1 MKMKTILFAFIF
13 FKSFILSGQTWTQIN
28 SPTTSRIDACFFLNE
43 NTGWII
49 TNNSIHKTNDGGT
62 TWLNQSFPVAPN
74 QNIRLFNSIH
84 FINENVGI
92 IACGNYLYSGHNP
105 NLVSTILWT
114 NDGGI
119 NWVYKDLGSY
129 NDYDLSA
136 VLATPLIAYSI
147 GQYGQSKKT
156 IDGGITWTPCSFS
169 SIGYSGINLFALNE
183 NTVFFAGLQNLSLTA
198 AIGKMN
204 NSNWLINDLFG
215 SIAMQR
221 IFFIDNNLGWVV
233 GNSGVIKIS
242 NNGGNNWIDGNSGV
256 TSTILGVS
264 FKDSLNGWA
273 STENGKILKSIDGGL
288 NWEIEYDGVA
298 SINDITFNNLNNY
311 GYAVG
316 DNGKILKYNSNLQTN
331 IFDNESFSIYPNP
344 TNNQININSKSKI
357 LEIEIYNSMGQNVR
371 NIKNC
376 DTKTVTFEKENLSN
390 GIYYL
395 KITSENKI
403 ISTKKLIITN

>member
-1 MKMKTILFAFIF
+1 MKKILFAFII
-13 FKSFILSGQTWTQIN
+13 FKSFILCGQTWTEIN
-28 SPTTSRIDACFFLNE
+28 SPTTASIGACFFLNE
-43 NTGWII
+43 NTGWVI
-49 TNNSIHKTNDGGT
+49 TSNSIHKTNDGGT
-62 TWLNQSFPVAPN
+62 TWSSQNFPVAPY
-74 QNIRLFNSIH
+74 QDIRFFNSIH

-92 IACGNYLYSGHNP
+92 IACGNYLYSGHDP
-105 NLVSTILWT
+105 SLVSTILWT

-129 NDYDLSA
+129 NDYDSSA
-136 VLATPLIAYSI
+136 VLVSPLIAYSI

-156 IDGGITWTPCSFS
+156 IDGGTTWTPCSFS
-169 SIGYSGINLFALNE
+169 SIGYSGINLFALNQ
-183 NTVFFAGLQNLSLTA
+183 NSVFFAGLQNLSLTA

-221 IFFIDNNLGWVV
+221 IFFIDDNLGWVV

-242 NNGGNNWIDGNSGV
+242 TDGGNNWIDGNSGV

-264 FKDSLNGWA
+264 FKNSLNGWA
-273 STENGKILKSIDGGL
+273 STDNGKILKSIDGGL
-288 NWEIEYDGVA
+288 NWVLEYDGTT

-316 DNGKILKYNSNLQTN
+316 DNGKILKYNSNLHAN
-331 IFDNESFSIYPNP
+331 KFDDDSFLIYPNP
-344 TNNQININSKSKI
+344 TNNKININSESKI
-357 LEIEIYNSMGQNVR
+357 LGIEIYNSIGQNVR
-371 NIKNC
+371 NIENC
-376 DTKTVTFEKENLSN
+376 DAKIVTFEKENLGN

-395 KITSENKI
+395 KIISENKT
-403 ISTKKLIITN
+403 ISNKKLILIN

>member
-1 MKMKTILFAFIF
+1 MKTILFAFIF

-28 SPTTSRIDACFFLNE
+28 SPTTTRIGACFFLNE
-43 NTGWII
+43 NTGWVI
-49 TNNSIHKTNDGGT
+49 TSNSIHKTNDGGT

-183 NTVFFAGLQNLSLTA
+183 NSVFFAGLQNLSLTA

-273 STENGKILKSIDGGL
+273 ATENGKILKSIDGGL
-288 NWEIEYDGVA
+288 NWVIEYDGVT

-344 TNNQININSKSKI
+344 TNNQVNINSKSKI

-376 DTKTVTFEKENLSN
+376 DAKTVTFEKENLSN

-403 ISTKKLIITN
+403 ISNKKLIITN